1 MDQQPID
8 NQPPIEPQESPE
20 PSPPASP
27 DAPPDIPPEM
37 PPDLTAQAMTS
48 NEPEEPKGIMSGFWG
63 IIIYIILIGTVI
75 GIFLWWIWVKSP
87 LRSWLKIV
95 LTIIPIVILA
105 IVV

>member
-1 MDQQPID
+1 MNEQPED
-8 NQPPIEPQESPE
+8 GQPPSEPN
-20 PSPPASP
+20 PP
-27 DAPPDIPPEM
+27 APPDSPPEIQSEMPPEM
-37 PPDLTAQAMTS
+37 TAQAMTS
-48 NEPEEPKGIMSGFWG
+48 NELDEPKGIMSGFWG

-87 LRSWLKIV
+87 LRTWLKVI